1 MYSKLETKQVY
12 AQAIID
18 FIAGMTDRFAVKL
31 FSELISY

>member
-1 MYSKLETKQVY
+1 MIY

-31 FSELISY
+31 LMSLSLIIA